1 MLIDYI
7 RKLEKYKILKRLI
20 DFGKKN
26 IYNPYLKSKLVL
38 SDFPPDVWIENTNI
52 CNASCIMC
60 PRDKLTR
67 KLGFMDIALYEKL
80 IKEIARFNN
89 KVNRVHLHNYGEPLL
104 DRELLRRIKLAKD
117 YGIKHA
123 YFVTNGSLL
132 TPEMS
137 KQIIEAGLDEFKVS
151 FYGTDQDTYDRT
163 MKGLSFEKTLQNLKD
178 FFKMRDEL
186 GKDKP
191 KTIIQYIPS
200 ESNESKIEDF
210 YSLMRPLIRESTGDS
225 LLLFSLHNFGGG
237 MSYNIGKI
245 VYTCN
250 FPWRT
255 MVILHDGRVVMCSLD
270 YNGVQVVG
278 DVNKSTIHEIW
289 NDRRYQCAR
298 ENFRNLRYD
307 EYPVCIKC
315 NIPRR

>member
-1 MLIDYI
+1 MLLDYI
-7 RKLEKYKILKRLI
+7 KRLEGYRILKPLVC
-20 DFGKKN
+20 FGKKN
-26 IYNPYLKSKLVL
+26 IYNPYLKSKLIS
-38 SDFPPDVWIENTNI
+38 SDFPPDIWIENTNV
-52 CNASCIMC
+52 CNARCIMC
-60 PRDKLTR
+60 PREKHTR
-67 KLGFMDIALYEKL
+67 KLGFMDLALYEKL
-80 IKEIARFNN
+80 IKEIARFSN
-89 KVNRVHLHNYGEPLL
+89 KVDRVHLHNYGEPLL

-137 KQIIEAGLDEFKVS
+137 RQIIEAGLDEFKVS
-151 FYGTDQDTYDRT
+151 FYGTDKDTYNRT
-163 MKGLSFEKTLQNLKD
+163 MVGLSFEQTLQNLKD
-178 FFKMRDEL
+178 FFKIRDEL
-186 GKDKP
+186 GKDNP
-191 KTIIQYIPS
+191 KIIIQYLPS
-200 ESNESKIEDF
+200 ESNESKIAEF
-210 YSLMRPLIRESTGDS
+210 YSLMRPLIRESIGDS

-237 MSYNIGKI
+237 MSYSIGNI

-289 NDRRYQCAR
+289 NDERYQRAR
-298 ENFRNLRYD
+298 EDFRNLRYD